1 MDTSVVDAAMQPA
14 FAAAL
19 QNPQRVRR
27 QWINSTATLQTDTYD
42 SPGGSGFRVV
52 GRIWDAATGVS
63 VARVLNHGP
72 DTGSACDWPADI
84 PTELARLGGLF
95 GKRRSG

>member
-1 MDTSVVDAAMQPA
+1 MDTSTIDAAIQSA
-14 FAAAL
+14 FTVAL
-19 QNPQRVRR
+19 QTPQRVLR
-27 QWINSTATLQTDTYD
+27 QWINGTATLQTDTYD

-52 GRIWDAATGVS
+52 GRIWDTVTGVS
-63 VARVLNHGP
+63 VCRVLQHGP
-72 DTGSACDWPADI
+72 DTSSACEWPADI